1 MTSQSKM
8 HATPSAKEVW
18 TPSKQA
24 ASSQLK
30 ILKLLELGENEKGRF
45 ARVEFDD
52 ESSRP
57 LYLLT
62 IADAWHSIFNAL
74 PYDDRWLIRGHFD
87 GRLPE
92 LPQPAG
98 ARKSYRHASFVT
110 EVRTLRGKSISSSY
124 FDLSAYEGASGEQAG
139 LAVARELLELY
150 ATENCHFISLPT
162 MFADLAAATG
172 DQEKRARQAFLRVVD
187 EMIKFAAQHAS
198 FHKYIDGQSARYA
211 EMEKW
216 LADAVEKEKA
226 AFVERMKAARLA
238 KRQAQTNEVS
248 ESEDLQSATV

>member
-1 MTSQSKM
+1 MTSQPTM
-8 HATPSAKEVW
+8 HATPPASEVW
-18 TPSKQA
+18 TSSKQA

-74 PYDDRWLIRGHFD
+74 RYNDRWLIRGHFN

-92 LPQPAG
+92 LAQPDG
-98 ARKSYRHASFVT
+98 ARKTYRHASFAT
-110 EVRTLRGKSISSSY
+110 EVRSLRGKFISDSY
-124 FDLSAYEGASGEQAG
+124 FDLSAHGGVTGEQAG
-139 LAVARELLELY
+139 LAVARELLELS
-150 ATENCHFISLPT
+150 ATGNCHALSLPT
-162 MFADLAAATG
+162 IFDHLAAANG
-172 DQEKRARQAFLRVVD
+172 DHEKRARLAFLLVVD
-187 EMIKFAAQHAS
+187 EMFKFAARHAN
-198 FHKYIDGQSARYA
+198 FHKYIDGQAARYA
-211 EMEKW
+211 ETEKW

-238 KRQAQTNEVS
+238 KRNA
-248 ESEDLQSATV
+248 QSAVTIDAKEIQAATI